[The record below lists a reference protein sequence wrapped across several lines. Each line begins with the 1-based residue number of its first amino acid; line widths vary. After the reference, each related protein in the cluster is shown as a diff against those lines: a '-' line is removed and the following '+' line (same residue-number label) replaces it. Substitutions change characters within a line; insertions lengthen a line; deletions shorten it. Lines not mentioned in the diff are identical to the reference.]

1 MQHLRQRFKS
11 PAEDKL
17 VRLHKNIYLNRS
29 DPKYHEKVITYL
41 DPHSPEAHY
50 KLGQHFENKG
60 NIGKAL
66 QHYQEAMRTYPSP
79 YYFPASGSIRRLTKE
94 QAPAVPV
101 PPPASGAA
109 ASSPKRKSAA
119 AGLKI
124 VLLTLLFINVLLLA
138 LLYGP
143 AAVSKVVSAFMPWSV
158 GKEVTYESIE
168 TDFVLHFPYGEPQ
181 KNVEETLH
189 KNALQLASEHPKQT
203 IVLYGVA
210 SGVRSADHQAVPLS
224 DEQVKTKAFVVAE
237 YNRAVDTS
245 VKIRFLHPEFQRLRT
260 TAGAQ
265 LIRTALEA
273 YTADHGSAPPFIE
286 QLFQPYPNN
295 YASYLPIETITGS
308 AQVRTV
314 FDGSGGWV
322 YDARAQDP
330 ALMFYPNVAWEGAS
344 GTTAASA
351 SLPFEPVAVTI
362 DKSAHLLRLNA
373 GTLLLAELPVGLGA
387 DGRTPDGA
395 LTVMERVREPQ
406 GSRPGVYGTA
416 ALGMGE
422 IAIHGTADEAS
433 IGANRSL
440 GCIRLTNDAM
450 SALYPLVPRGARVV
464 IGSGA
469 TGGSGGGNAPI
480 LVQPELLL
488 PGKGD
493 FPGRSDRTAEETA
506 KDRIFQWLG

>member
-11 PAEDKL
+11 PAADKL
-17 VRLHKNIYLNRS
+17 VRLHKNIYLNRN

-50 KLGQHFENKG
+50 KLGQYFENNG

-66 QHYQEAMRTYPSP
+66 KHYKEAMSTYPSP

-94 QAPAVPV
+94 KAPAVPV
-101 PPPASGAA
+101 SQAASGSTA
-109 ASSPKRKSAA
+109 PRTKSKGAA
-119 AGLKI
+119 AGLKM
-124 VLLTLLFINVLLLA
+124 LLLVLLFINVLLLA

-143 AAVSKVVSAFMPWSV
+143 TAVSKVVSAFMPWSV

-168 TDFVLHFPYGEPQ
+168 TAYVLHFPYGEPQ
-181 KNVEETLH
+181 KTVEEALH
-189 KNALQLASEHPKQT
+189 KKALQLANDHPKQA

-210 SGVRSADHQAVPLS
+210 SGVRTADNQAVPLS
-224 DEQVKTKAFVVAE
+224 DEQLKTKAFVVAE
-237 YNRAVDTS
+237 YNPAVDTS
-245 VKIRFLHPEFQRLRT
+245 VKIRFLQPEFQKLRT

-273 YTADHGSAPPFIE
+273 YASDHGSIPSSIE

-295 YASYLPIETITGS
+295 YASYMPIETISGS
-308 AQVRTV
+308 AHVRTV

-330 ALMFYPNVAWEGAS
+330 AHRFYPNVAWEGAS
-344 GTTAASA
+344 GTAATST
-351 SLPFEPVAVTI
+351 SLPFEPVTVTI

-373 GTLLLAELPVGLGA
+373 GQMVLAELPVGLGA
-387 DGRTPDGA
+387 DGRTPDGV
-395 LTVMERVREPQ
+395 LTVLERVREPQ

-422 IAIHGTADEAS
+422 IAIHGTTDEAS

-440 GCIRLTNDAM
+440 GCIRLTNEAM
-450 SALYPLVPRGARVV
+450 SALYPFVPRGARVV

-469 TGGSGGGNAPI
+469 TGGSGSAPV
-480 LVQPELLL
+480 LVQPELLH
-488 PGKGD
+488 PGKGGL
-493 FPGRSDRTAEETA
+493 GREAEETA
-506 KDRIFQWLG
+506 KHRVFQWLG

>member
-11 PAEDKL
+11 PAADKL
-17 VRLHKNIYLNRS
+17 VRLHKNIYLNRN

-50 KLGQHFENKG
+50 KLGQYFENNG

-66 QHYQEAMRTYPSP
+66 QHYKEAMSTYPSP

-94 QAPAVPV
+94 KTPAVPG
-101 PPPASGAA
+101 PQAA
-109 ASSPKRKSAA
+109 ISASSSSPGTKRKSAA
-119 AGLKI
+119 YGLKM
-124 VLLTLLFINVLLLA
+124 LLLVLLFINVLLLA

-143 AAVSKVVSAFMPWSV
+143 TAVSKVVSAFMPWSV
-158 GKEVTYESIE
+158 GKEVTYESVE
-168 TDFVLHFPYGEPQ
+168 TAYVLHFPYGEPQ
-181 KNVEETLH
+181 KAVEEALH
-189 KNALQLASEHPKQT
+189 KKALQLANDHPKQT
-203 IVLYGVA
+203 IVLYGIA
-210 SGVRSADHQAVPLS
+210 SGVRNADNQAAPLS
-224 DEQVKTKAFVVAE
+224 DEQLKAKAFVLAE
-237 YNRAVDTS
+237 YNPAVDTS
-245 VKIRFLHPEFQRLRT
+245 VKIRFLHPEFQKLRT

-265 LIRTALEA
+265 LIRTALDA
-273 YTADHGSAPPFIE
+273 YAADHGSPPSSIE

-295 YASYLPIETITGS
+295 YASYMPIETITGS
-308 AQVRTV
+308 AHVRTV

-330 ALMFYPNVAWEGAS
+330 ARRFYPNVAWVGAS
-344 GTTAASA
+344 GAATASA
-351 SLPFEPVAVTI
+351 SLPFEPVTVTI

-373 GTLLLAELPVGLGA
+373 GPVVLAELSVGLGA

-395 LTVMERVREPQ
+395 LTVLERVREPQ

-422 IAIHGTADEAS
+422 IAIHGTTDAAS

-440 GCIRLTNDAM
+440 GCIRLTNEAM
-450 SALYPLVPRGARVV
+450 SALYPLVPRGSRVV
-464 IGSGA
+464 IGSG
-469 TGGSGGGNAPI
+469 TGGSGGAPV

-488 PGKGD
+488 PGKDGL
-493 FPGRSDRTAEETA
+493 GRGAEEKA
-506 KDRIFQWLG
+506 KHRVFQWLG

>member
-11 PAEDKL
+11 PAADKL

-29 DPKYHEKVITYL
+29 DPKYHEKVIAYL

-50 KLGQHFENKG
+50 KLGQYFENNG

-66 QHYQEAMRTYPSP
+66 QHYKEAMSTYPSP

-94 QAPAVPV
+94 NAPAIPQ
-101 PPPASGAA
+101 PQAASGTV
-109 ASSPKRKSAA
+109 ASRKKRNGAA
-119 AGLKI
+119 AGLKM
-124 VLLTLLFINVLLLA
+124 LLLVLLFINVLLLA

-143 AAVSKVVSAFMPWSV
+143 TAASKVVSAFMPWSV
-158 GKEVTYESIE
+158 GKEVTYESVE
-168 TDFVLHFPYGEPQ
+168 TPFVLHFPYGEPQ
-181 KNVEETLH
+181 KAVEESLH
-189 KNALQLASEHPKQT
+189 KKALQLANEHPKQT

-210 SGVRSADHQAVPLS
+210 SGVRNADNQAVPLN
-224 DEQVKTKAFVVAE
+224 DEQLKIKAFVVAE
-237 YNRAVDTS
+237 YNPAVDTS
-245 VKIRFLHPEFQRLRT
+245 VKIRFFHPEFQKLRT

-273 YTADHGSAPPFIE
+273 YAADHGSAPSSIE

-295 YASYLPIETITGS
+295 YASYMPIETITGS
-308 AQVRTV
+308 AHVRTV

-330 ALMFYPNVAWEGAS
+330 ARRFYPNVAWEEGAS
-344 GTTAASA
+344 GTTAAST
-351 SLPFEPVAVTI
+351 SLPFEPITVAI
-362 DKSAHLLRLNA
+362 DKSARLLRLNA
-373 GTLLLAELPVGLGA
+373 GPVVLAELPVGLGA
-387 DGRTPDGA
+387 DGRTPDGT
-395 LTVMERVREPQ
+395 LTVLERVREPQ
-406 GSRPGVYGTA
+406 GSRPGAYGAA

-422 IAIHGTADEAS
+422 LAIHGTSDEAS

-440 GCIRLTNDAM
+440 GCIRLTNEAM

-464 IGSGA
+464 IGSGR
-469 TGGSGGGNAPI
+469 TGGSENAPV

-488 PGKGD
+488 PSGKGSLS
-493 FPGRSDRTAEETA
+493 RETEEMA
-506 KDRIFQWLG
+506 KHRVFHWLG